1 MVATTSKIVLAL
13 ALTGASAAPGHHK
26 FSMKPRMRTL
36 REEVSGRVAKYQAHA
51 QSLRS
56 EIPAGAVKQDS
67 TVDHTSTAFWGYPA
81 TLDYTVDVAFSTG
94 ALRSVF
100 RNGRRA
106 SLASL
111 TPRAGLRHVV

>member
-13 ALTGASAAPGHHK
+13 ALTGASAAPVPHHK

-51 QSLRS
+51 RSLRV
-56 EIPAGAVKQDS
+56 EIPDGAIKQDS

-94 ALRSVF
+94 ASEVPICRTALPC
-100 RNGRRA
+100 
-106 SLASL
+106 L
-111 TPRAGLRHVV
+111 P